1 MKAISLEQ
9 FGGVEHFVEVSVPMP
24 VPAANEVRIKISYS
38 AINPVDFKV
47 RRGDFGGNLPVI
59 LGCDLSGVIDAV
71 GEQVNNFKLGDE
83 VFAYLTGKMSNGA
96 YAEYVCVPAAFVAL
110 KPKRLDFAQAAALPL
125 VSLTAYQAVE
135 KIKVKPDTNIFIAG
149 ASGGVG
155 SIALQ
160 LLRAKGAK
168 HLWVTATKAAS
179 AQYLA
184 RTFALP
190 LENIILN
197 QVHEL
202 NAWQEK
208 ILTQTQGKLFSACF
222 DFVGGL
228 MKELCFLLVDFD
240 GDVVT
245 IVEEPKGIKTNIFD
259 GRTSPFFARC
269 ASLHFEFLGAR
280 AFFGS
285 PDSWQVYHQQLTS
298 ISRLVDE
305 GKIQTPV
312 ITDLGDLS
320 IKSIQEAH
328 RMQEEG
334 SAVGKL
340 VIKVA

>member
-1 MKAISLEQ
+1 MRAISLEQ
-9 FGGVEHFVEVSVPMP
+9 FGGVENFAEVSLPVP
-24 VPAANEVRIKISYS
+24 VPAAHEVRIKIFYC

-59 LGCDLSGVIDAV
+59 LGCDLSGVIDAM
-71 GEQVNNFKLGDE
+71 GEGVKHFKLGDE
-83 VFAYLTGKMSNGA
+83 VFAYLTGQMSNGA

-110 KPKRLDFAQAAALPL
+110 KPQRLNFAQAAALPL

-135 KIKVKPDTNIFIAG
+135 KIKIKPDTNIFIAG

-168 HLWVTATKAAS
+168 HLWATATKETS
-179 AQYLA
+179 VQYLA
-184 RTFALP
+184 KTFALP
-190 LENIILN
+190 PENIITN
-197 QVHEL
+197 QSHEL
-202 NAWQEK
+202 NIWQEK
-208 ILTQTQGKLFSACF
+208 ILAQTQGQLFSACF

-228 MKELCFLLVDFD
+228 MKELCLSLVDFD

-245 IVEEPKGIKTNIFD
+245 IVEEPKGININIFD
-259 GRTSPFFARC
+259 GRTSPLFARS

-285 PDSWQVYHQQLTS
+285 PDCWQIYHQQLKA
-298 ISRLVDE
+298 IAQLVDD

-312 ITDLGDLS
+312 ITELGGLS
-320 IKSIQEAH
+320 VNTIQEAH
-328 RMQEEG
+328 RLQEEG
-334 SAVGKL
+334 KVVGKL
-340 VIKVA
+340 AIKVV